1 MTKQFSRSK
10 FIKKKK
16 KIQLE
21 IFLINRFIGIWKI
34 FYLKYIRISILRRKK
49 EGKKYLWM
57 KNRVSESNILLRCL
71 CLNIKMFR
79 SFSKKNNSDIK
90 EKEEE
95 ENRRILFLPL
105 RSFQRI
111 HLKHRVSAMKC
122 YEIMIGHWMMFIR
135 ISLYI

>member
-57 KNRVSESNILLRCL
+57 KNRVSESNILPEMSLFKYK
-71 CLNIKMFR
+71 NV
-79 SFSKKNNSDIK
+79 SFIFEKK
-90 EKEEE
+90 
-95 ENRRILFLPL
+95 
-105 RSFQRI
+105 
-111 HLKHRVSAMKC
+111 
-122 YEIMIGHWMMFIR
+122 
-135 ISLYI
+135 